1 METVKTRKRLGI
13 IIQGVALN
21 VSAPLFSLFI
31 SWMVI
36 HMQNARLWGE
46 FVKVQ
51 VWVLIAVQFFAY
63 GNKDYLMRAFSKN
76 PSRLDYCWS
85 RSFFSRAILLLVCGA
100 IFLSGSFG
108 LPYKGWILTWVIV
121 RFVYQSFDVLVLYNR
136 RFYISMA
143 AEAIGLL
150 LLFVALAK
158 PMAHPTLGMLLKVV
172 VIADLLKAIFML
184 LVFQGSFNLSFFG
197 KFNLGYFKG
206 AFMFFLLGITAL
218 LSTRMD
224 QLCVNYFMAPAAI
237 ARYQVFMTLCGF
249 MQLGA
254 SLVLSPFIK
263 NLFRLHED
271 RFRNLS
277 SKYHRAGILLAFGQ
291 VLVILAL
298 MRWMFHFTFSP
309 AMYGFA
315 YLYILAFYFYYT
327 EMIDYTKRNRQHIV
341 VLIMLSCSCL
351 NLFLTSMLIP
361 VFQLEGALLSG
372 ALSQWLIYFL
382 FILAAGK
389 VKIAGR
395 LSYG

>member
-1 METVKTRKRLGI
+1 MDIVKTRKRLGI
-13 IIQGVALN
+13 IFQGVALN
-21 VSAPLFSLFI
+21 VSAPVFSLFI

-36 HMQNARLWGE
+36 HLQNARLWGE

-63 GNKDYLMRAFSKN
+63 GNKDYLLRAFSRN
-76 PSRLDYCWS
+76 PSRIDYCWS
-85 RSFFSRAILLLVCGA
+85 RSFFSRAVLLLVCA
-100 IFLSGSFG
+100 VVFLSGSFG
-108 LPYKGWILTWVIV
+108 LALKGWILAWVIV

-136 RFYISMA
+136 KFYVSMA

-158 PMAHPTLGMLLKVV
+158 PMSNPTLGMLLKVV
-172 VIADLLKAIFML
+172 VIADMLKAIFIL
-184 LVFQGSFNLSFFG
+184 LVFQGSFNFSFFE

-206 AFMFFLLGITAL
+206 AFMFFLLGLTAL

-237 ARYQVFMTLCGF
+237 AKYQVFMALCGF

-263 NLFRLHED
+263 NLFRLQSD
-271 RFRNLS
+271 SFRSLS
-277 SKYHRAGILLAFGQ
+277 TRYHKAGMLLALGQ
-291 VLVILAL
+291 VLLVLVIT
-298 MRWMFHFTFSP
+298 RWMFHFSFSP

-327 EMIDYTKRNRQHIV
+327 EMIEYTKRNRQHVV
-341 VLIMLSCSCL
+341 VLIMLSCSFL
-351 NLFLTSMLIP
+351 NLFLASMLIP
-361 VFQLEGALLSG
+361 GFQLEGALLSG

-382 FILAAGK
+382 FVLAAGK
-389 VKIAGR
+389 VKRAGR
-395 LSYG
+395 LSYA